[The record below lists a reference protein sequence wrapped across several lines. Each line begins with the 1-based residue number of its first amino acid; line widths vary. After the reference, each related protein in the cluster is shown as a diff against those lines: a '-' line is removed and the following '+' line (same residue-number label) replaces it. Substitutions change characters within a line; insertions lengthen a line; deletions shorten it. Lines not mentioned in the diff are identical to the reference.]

1 MPMTSEGQ
9 LTVEKTPSY
18 LITTN
23 VADRVRMMSKDVRL
37 IVVLRDPVTRALSDY
52 TQTSFKKRRAKPTF
66 EQLAFVDESDDD
78 NATTL
83 STTATAVNTSWRAI
97 QIGLYAVHVRRWLE
111 HFRADQLYFVSGEQL
126 VSNPAGVLASVQDFL
141 RLRRVVTD
149 KHFRFSR
156 EKGFPCVVRDPQ
168 HSPNN
173 VHCLGKTK
181 GRRHPVIEPSSL
193 KRLRDFFRPHNED
206 LYRLTNINFGW
217 P

>member
-1 MPMTSEGQ
+1 MPVTRGGQ

-23 VADRVRMMSKDVRL
+23 VPHRVRQMSKSVRL

-52 TQTSFKKRRAKPTF
+52 TQTSVKRRRSMPTF
-66 EQLAFVDESDDD
+66 EQLAFVHSDSGDV
-78 NATTL
+78 NVT
-83 STTATAVNTSWRAI
+83 VNTSWRAI
-97 QIGLYAVHVRRWLE
+97 QIGLYAVHVRRWLAE
-111 HFRADQLYFVSGEQL
+111 FSAHQLHFVSGERL
-126 VSNPAGVLASVQDFL
+126 VADPTSVLADIQHFL
-141 RLRRVVTD
+141 GLPRLVTD
-149 KHFRFSR
+149 KHFRFSH
-156 EKGFPCVVRDPQ
+156 EKGFPCVVRDPRRV
-168 HSPNN
+168 PNE

-181 GRRHPVIEPSSL
+181 GRRHPNIQPGAL